1 MVLYWIVQRVFKE
14 SKNMFDNSNLLL
26 TIVNALSLHGKNSLI
41 VYNIFSQF
49 SFANKHSSTKHIGQS
64 IF

>member
-1 MVLYWIVQRVFKE
+1 
-14 SKNMFDNSNLLL
+14 MFDNSNLLL

-49 SFANKHSSTKHIGQS
+49 SFANKHSSTKRIGQS